1 MLKFVMKKIRRRS
14 TITGWL
20 LVSLTTI
27 LGYAEAAS
35 PDTTITLPK
44 FEVKSNAVCS
54 YGIGIVA
61 TWNKTTQ
68 SIDHVYIEEVSP
80 DSTAAGMGLVR
91 GDEILTINGRK
102 VTAMKGGMKRGSD
115 LFELLVNQPVGR
127 TIVLEV
133 AVRAVKRFELPA
145 GL

>member
-1 MLKFVMKKIRRRS
+1 MV
-14 TITGWL
+14 TGWL
-20 LVSLTTI
+20 LVSLTTVFS
-27 LGYAEAAS
+27 YAES
-35 PDTTITLPK
+35 PAPDAIITLPK

-80 DSTAAGMGLVR
+80 GSTAAELGLKR
-91 GDEILTINGRK
+91 GDEILKINGRK

-115 LFELLVNQPVGR
+115 LFELLVDQPIGR
-127 TIVLEV
+127 TVVLEV
-133 AVRAVKRFELPA
+133 AVRTVQHFELPA
-145 GL
+145 SL

>member
-102 VTAMKGGMKRGSD
+102 VTAMKGGMKRGS
-115 LFELLVNQPVGR
+115 
-127 TIVLEV
+127 
-133 AVRAVKRFELPA
+133 
-145 GL
+145 

>member
-1 MLKFVMKKIRRRS
+1 MRKIIPRS
-14 TITGWL
+14 MVTGWL
-20 LVSLTTI
+20 LVSLTTVF
-27 LGYAEAAS
+27 GYAES
-35 PDTTITLPK
+35 PAPDAIITLPK

-80 DSTAAGMGLVR
+80 DSTAAGLGLVR

-115 LFELLVNQPVGR
+115 LFELLVNQPMGR

-145 GL
+145 GP

>member
-1 MLKFVMKKIRRRS
+1 MRKLILHSCV
-14 TITGWL
+14 GAWL
-20 LVSLTTI
+20 IVSLRANP
-27 LGYAEAAS
+27 GPAES
-35 PDTTITLPK
+35 PAPEATITLPK

-61 TWNKTTQ
+61 SWNKTTQ

-102 VTAMKGGMKRGSD
+102 VTTMKGGMKRGSD
-115 LFELLVNQPVGR
+115 LFELLVNQPMGR
-127 TIVLEV
+127 TIVLEI

>member
-1 MLKFVMKKIRRRS
+1 MRKIIPRS
-14 TITGWL
+14 MVTGWL
-20 LVSLTTI
+20 LVILTTVF
-27 LGYAEAAS
+27 GYAES
-35 PDTTITLPK
+35 PAPEATITLPK

-80 DSTAAGMGLVR
+80 DSTAAGLGLVR

-115 LFELLVNQPVGR
+115 LFELLVNQPMGR

-145 GL
+145 GP

>member
-1 MLKFVMKKIRRRS
+1 M
-14 TITGWL
+14 
-20 LVSLTTI
+20 
-27 LGYAEAAS
+27 
-35 PDTTITLPK
+35 
-44 FEVKSNAVCS
+44 CS

-115 LFELLVNQPVGR
+115 LFELLVNQPMGR